1 MTIELYGSL
10 WFNTTIKFGVWRI
23 LMKQQYL
30 KEGCHMFI
38 SLGLEEYGRGGGR
51 ERSTIWL
58 KPVIFMLLHLFHERR
73 IKNWGADGSQFYLF
87 RLIMKL
93 TIYSRG
99 ITPLSLMDDINIYPL
114 SKSQCLSQYYT
125 PVIFGVNRSWKLQFS
140 L

>member
-1 MTIELYGSL
+1 MVQHNNKIRSL
-10 WFNTTIKFGVWRI
+10 TNIDETTVFKRRLSYVYIIRFGGIW
-23 LMKQQYL
+23 
-30 KEGCHMFI
+30 EG
-38 SLGLEEYGRGGGR
+38 GGGR

>member
-1 MTIELYGSL
+1 MVQHNNKIRSL
-10 WFNTTIKFGVWRI
+10 TNIDETTVFKRRLSYVYIIRFGGIW
-23 LMKQQYL
+23 
-30 KEGCHMFI
+30 E
-38 SLGLEEYGRGGGR
+38 GGGR

>member
-1 MTIELYGSL
+1 MVQHNNKIRSL
-10 WFNTTIKFGVWRI
+10 TNIDETTVFKRRLSYVYIIRFG
-23 LMKQQYL
+23 
-30 KEGCHMFI
+30 
-38 SLGLEEYGRGGGR
+38 EYGRGGGR

>member
-1 MTIELYGSL
+1 MNQHNNKIRSL
-10 WFNTTIKFGVWRI
+10 TNIDETTVFKRRLSYVYIIRFGGIW
-23 LMKQQYL
+23 
-30 KEGCHMFI
+30 
-38 SLGLEEYGRGGGR
+38 GGGR
-51 ERSTIWL
+51 ERGTIWL